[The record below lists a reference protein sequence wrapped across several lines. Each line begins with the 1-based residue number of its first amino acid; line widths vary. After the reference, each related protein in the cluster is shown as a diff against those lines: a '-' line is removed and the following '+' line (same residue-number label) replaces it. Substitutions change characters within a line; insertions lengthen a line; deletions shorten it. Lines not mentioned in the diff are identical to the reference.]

1 MKHIIT
7 IFMLFITSSFVFAN
21 DNLISV
27 KLEKI
32 LDGDTI
38 RVQFDD
44 NQFDI
49 RLKGID
55 CYETNKRD
63 RAYKQAYL
71 DNLKIEEV
79 IEKGQNSKKAL
90 ETMYKKSNKKVSFE
104 FKGVD
109 YYGRVLGIVYF
120 DNTNINEELKTNGN
134 CGKH

>member
-7 IFMLFITSSFVFAN
+7 IFILFITSSFVFASN
-21 DNLISV
+21 NLIPV

-38 RVQFDD
+38 RVQFND

-71 DNLKIEEV
+71 KNLTIDDV
-79 IEKGQNSKKAL
+79 IQNGRNSKKFL
-90 ETMYKKSNKKVSFE
+90 ETLYKKSNKQVSFK
-104 FKGVD
+104 FLGVD
-109 YYGRVLGIVYF
+109 YYDRILGQVYF
-120 DNTNINEELKTNGN
+120 GELDINQELKAKGN
-134 CGKH
+134 CNNN